1 MPVPPIRNLTPAGA
15 EPHDLE
21 LTPGDVRAVDD
32 AALVLYLGE
41 GFMPGLETAVEQRDG
56 RSLDLLAGEDLKQ
69 GKDEDGEIVRDPH
82 VWLDP
87 VRYAAMAR
95 AIGVELGQPEAA
107 ERLAGKLEQLDAE
120 FRRGLASCT
129 RRQIVTSHAAF
140 GYLASRYGLEQVPL
154 EGLSPEAEPSA
165 RGIADLVDLVKTSGV
180 TTVFFETLVSPKL
193 AQTVAREAG
202 VETAVLNPLE
212 GLTDDETA
220 AGEDYFSVMRS
231 NLAALQKALG
241 CRGVTPVV
249 ELEGVSFGYR
259 AGVRVLDDVS
269 LRVDAGEFV
278 AIAGPNG
285 GGKTTLL
292 RLVLGLERATTGTV
306 KVFGRAGGK
315 GVDGARIGY
324 LPQRARLIGEA
335 PVTVRE
341 VVSTGR
347 LAPAGIWGPLRRA
360 DREAVARAIETVGL
374 SDRADSPLKTLSG
387 GMQQRALIA
396 KALASEPT
404 LLALDEPTTGVDAES
419 QESLGVLLEG
429 LRERLGVTILYV
441 SHEFGAVEHVVDR
454 IVLVR
459 GGIVYDGPPS
469 GLPGVWHDPS
479 HTHA

>member
-1 MPVPPIRNLTPAGA
+1 MQ
-15 EPHDLE
+15 
-21 LTPGDVRAVDD
+21 DVR
-32 AALVLYLGE
+32 
-41 GFMPGLETAVEQRDG
+41 
-56 RSLDLLAGEDLKQ
+56 
-69 GKDEDGEIVRDPH
+69 
-82 VWLDP
+82 
-87 VRYAAMAR
+87 
-95 AIGVELGQPEAA
+95 
-107 ERLAGKLEQLDAE
+107 
-120 FRRGLASCT
+120 
-129 RRQIVTSHAAF
+129 
-140 GYLASRYGLEQVPL
+140 
-154 EGLSPEAEPSA
+154 
-165 RGIADLVDLVKTSGV
+165 
-180 TTVFFETLVSPKL
+180 
-193 AQTVAREAG
+193 
-202 VETAVLNPLE
+202 
-212 GLTDDETA
+212 
-220 AGEDYFSVMRS
+220 
-231 NLAALQKALG
+231 
-241 CRGVTPVV
+241 PVV
-249 ELEGVSFGYR
+249 ELEDVSFGYR
-259 AGVRVLDDVS
+259 VGVRVLEDVS

-292 RLVLGLERATTGTV
+292 RLVLGLERPTAGSV
-306 KVFGRAGGK
+306 KVFGRPGGK
-315 GVDGARIGY
+315 SVEGARIGY

-360 DREAVARAIETVGL
+360 DREAVTRAIETVGL
-374 SDRADSPLKTLSG
+374 AERADSPLRTLSG

-429 LRERLGVTILYV
+429 LREQLGVTILYV

>member
-1 MPVPPIRNLTPAGA
+1 M
-15 EPHDLE
+15 
-21 LTPGDVRAVDD
+21 
-32 AALVLYLGE
+32 
-41 GFMPGLETAVEQRDG
+41 
-56 RSLDLLAGEDLKQ
+56 
-69 GKDEDGEIVRDPH
+69 
-82 VWLDP
+82 
-87 VRYAAMAR
+87 
-95 AIGVELGQPEAA
+95 
-107 ERLAGKLEQLDAE
+107 
-120 FRRGLASCT
+120 
-129 RRQIVTSHAAF
+129 
-140 GYLASRYGLEQVPL
+140 
-154 EGLSPEAEPSA
+154 
-165 RGIADLVDLVKTSGV
+165 

-212 GLTDDETA
+212 GLTDDEIA

-241 CRGVTPVV
+241 CRDVTPVV

-292 RLVLGLERATTGTV
+292 RLVLGLERPTAGSV
-306 KVFGRAGGK
+306 RVFGQAGGK
-315 GVDGARIGY
+315 SVDGARIGY

-374 SDRADSPLKTLSG
+374 SDRADSPLRTLSG

-429 LRERLGVTILYV
+429 LREQLGVTILYV